1 MGAVS
6 GHIVV
11 NGRFLQR
18 PVTGVERFAT
28 EMLRALDQLISAGEL
43 PPDQF
48 SLVVPVGTKPKVQFQ
63 HIPFQEVGR
72 HQGHIWEQIDL
83 PLFCKGKFLLSLCNT
98 APAFKRNQS
107 VVIHD
112 AAVFSVPQAYGLT
125 FKLVYRV
132 MHNLLARKA
141 RQILTVSEFSRQE
154 LLRVLPIRNKPVKVV
169 REGAEH
175 VLRGQVDD
183 GIQQRAGLK
192 ARPYVLAV
200 SSAQANKNFGFV
212 AQTLAAQGDPGFD
225 LVVAGGTN
233 PNIFAS
239 GGAPMPPFIK
249 HVGYVSDAE
258 LSSLY
263 RHAAC
268 FVFPSLYEGF
278 GIPPL
283 EAMAHG
289 CPVVASTAAS
299 IPEVCGD
306 AAVYFDPRDGQSFMK
321 ALTSVMNDPQ
331 LQVRLKS
338 QALAKSREWTWTSAA
353 RTLLSALPMH
363 AVSSHE

>member
-1 MGAVS
+1 MIAVS

-28 EMLRALDQLISAGEL
+28 EILRAIDQLISAGEL
-43 PPDQF
+43 PPHLF
-48 SLVVPVGTKPKVQFQ
+48 SLVAPVGTQPKAQFK
-63 HIPFQEVGR
+63 HIPLREVGR
-72 HQGHIWEQIDL
+72 HQGHVWEQIDL
-83 PLFCKGKFLLSLCNT
+83 PLFCKGQFLLSLCNT
-98 APAFKRNQS
+98 APAFKHNQS

-112 AAVFSVPQAYGLT
+112 AAVFSVPQAYGPA

-154 LLRVLPIRNKPVKVV
+154 LLRVLPIRNKPVQVL

-175 VLRGQVDD
+175 VLRGRVDD
-183 GIQQRAGLK
+183 SIQQRAGLTG
-192 ARPYVLAV
+192 RPYVLAV

-233 PNIFAS
+233 PAIFAS
-239 GGAPMPPFIK
+239 DGVPMPAFIK

-289 CPVVASTAAS
+289 CPVVASSAAS

-306 AAVYFDPRDGQSFMK
+306 AAVYFDPRDGQSFLN
-321 ALTSVMNDPQ
+321 ALNSVMTDPS
-331 LQVRLKS
+331 LQGRLKA
-338 QALAKSREWTWTSAA
+338 QALAKSREWTWLGAA

-363 AVSSHE
+363 AGSSHE